1 MIRTIMS
8 RHPRPSW
15 RMPER
20 PVARPELWLA
30 AAVLVGMSLLEVWQ
44 NSRMA
49 ELCLTLDQN
58 RTALARAH
66 ARMDFVR
73 AGFERRTTR
82 AELAPLASE
91 LGLAPADAQQVVM
104 VPSEYL
110 TGGASP
116 AEERESNVSLKAW
129 AERVSGA
136 LVPEARAKSRSE
148 N

>member
-8 RHPRPSW
+8 RSPRPSW
-15 RMPER
+15 RLSEGR
-20 PVARPELWLA
+20 VVRPELWLA
-30 AAVLVGMSLLEVWQ
+30 ATVVVGMLLVEVWQ

-49 ELCLTLDQN
+49 ELCLALEQN
-58 RTALARAH
+58 RTALARAN

-91 LGLAPADAQQVVM
+91 LGLAPADAQQVVT

-110 TGGASP
+110 ADGGSGSGERGSP
-116 AEERESNVSLKAW
+116 SLLAL
-129 AERVSGA
+129 AERASRA
-136 LVPEARAKSRSE
+136 LVPDARAKSRSE